1 MTTSVLKA
9 QAGELS
15 FGTIST
21 NSTTGYGVVPIS
33 WTDNTYT
40 STSVFAVRVDLYI
53 NAGTVLCIDETLT
66 KNSVASPFTPSDV
79 TVSGGSI
86 EIQKFNFT
94 LPTDFSP
101 LFILHFRD
109 APGFTSIVK
118 IGSLHQVLQSGIF
131 YSIGV

>member
-21 NSTTGYGVVPIS
+21 NSTTGYSSVPIF
-33 WTDNTYT
+33 WTDINYANPVTG
-40 STSVFAVRVDLYI
+40 VRI
-53 NAGTVLCIDETLT
+53 EFSIQPGTVLCLDETLT

-109 APGFTSIVK
+109 APGSTSVVK